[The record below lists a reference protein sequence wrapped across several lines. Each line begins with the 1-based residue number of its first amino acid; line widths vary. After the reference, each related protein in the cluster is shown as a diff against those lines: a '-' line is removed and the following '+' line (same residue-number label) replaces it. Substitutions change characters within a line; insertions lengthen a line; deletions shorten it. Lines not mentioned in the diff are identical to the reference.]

1 MTHLDVVPLWA
12 AVPVAF
18 LIVVGSGLTL
28 LGTIGLVRL
37 NSFYDR
43 LHAPTLGTS
52 WGTLGIALAS
62 VILFSTLE
70 QRPVIH
76 ELLIGVFVMLTTPV
90 TLMLLGRAALH
101 RDRTEGS
108 RLVPAAAHVQAEDR
122 VRPKESEAESV
133 SPT

>member
-1 MTHLDVVPLWA
+1 MTHLDSVPLWA
-12 AVPVAF
+12 AIPAAL
-18 LIVVGSGLTL
+18 LILLGSGLTL

-52 WGTLGIALAS
+52 WGTLAIVLAS
-62 VILFSTLE
+62 VFLFSSSE

-76 ELLIGVFVMLTTPV
+76 ELLIGLFVTISTPV

-101 RDRTEGS
+101 RDRAEQAPG
-108 RLVPAAAHVQAEDR
+108 VPPVIRAPSITRTSQID
-122 VRPKESEAESV
+122 PD
-133 SPT
+133 

>member
-1 MTHLDVVPLWA
+1 MTHLDAVPLWA
-12 AVPVAF
+12 AIPAAL
-18 LIVVGSGLTL
+18 LIVLGSGLTL

-52 WGTLGIALAS
+52 WGTLGIVLAS

-70 QRPVIH
+70 RRPVTH

-90 TLMLLGRAALH
+90 TMMLLGRAALH
-101 RDRTEGS
+101 RDRAEGS
-108 RLVPAAAHVQAEDR
+108 PLVPAAEGPRAEE
-122 VRPKESEAESV
+122 PQSG
-133 SPT
+133 P

>member
-1 MTHLDVVPLWA
+1 MTHLDSVPLWA
-12 AVPVAF
+12 AIPAAL
-18 LIVVGSGLTL
+18 LIVLGSGLTL

-76 ELLIGVFVMLTTPV
+76 ELLIGLFVMLTTPV

-101 RDRTEGS
+101 RDRAEGS
-108 RLVPAAAHVQAEDR
+108 RVVPAVGPKVETTEPDALAE
-122 VRPKESEAESV
+122 
-133 SPT
+133 